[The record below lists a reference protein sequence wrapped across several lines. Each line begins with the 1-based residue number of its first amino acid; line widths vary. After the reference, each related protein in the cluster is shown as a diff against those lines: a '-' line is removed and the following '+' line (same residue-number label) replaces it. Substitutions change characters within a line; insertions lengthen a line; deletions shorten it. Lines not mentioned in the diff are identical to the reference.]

1 MIYSDHPAYNCFE
14 PSENDLTCAMI
25 DTKTR
30 ETHLTRRKMKIIV
43 IGGKGTIGKKVSDY
57 FSKKHDIII
66 GGRNS
71 GDVVVDI
78 ADSKSIEAMYESVEN
93 VDAVVCIAGEAKW
106 AAFDSMT
113 EEDFYV
119 GLKSKLM
126 GQVNLVRIG
135 QNYVNDG
142 GSFTLSTGILA
153 DHPVV
158 LTTSAAMVN
167 GGIHSF
173 VKAVS
178 LELKNG
184 IRINVV
190 SSGLVEDAVE
200 KYEAFFPGHNPIP
213 MKKVI
218 NGYVKSVEG
227 KRSGEI
233 IRMYDNC

>member
-1 MIYSDHPAYNCFE
+1 
-14 PSENDLTCAMI
+14 L
-25 DTKTR
+25 
-30 ETHLTRRKMKIIV
+30 
-43 IGGKGTIGKKVSDY
+43 
-57 FSKKHDIII
+57 I
-66 GGRNS
+66 GGRHS
-71 GDVVVDI
+71 GDVSVDI
-78 ADSKSIEAMYESVEN
+78 ANSKSIEAMFQSVGK

-113 EEDFYV
+113 EEDFYI

-135 QNYVNDG
+135 QNYLNDG
-142 GSFTLSTGILA
+142 GSFTLTTGILA
-153 DHPVV
+153 DHPVE

-173 VKAVS
+173 IKAAA
-178 LELKNG
+178 LEMKNG

-200 KYEAFFPGHNPIP
+200 KYEAYFPGHNPIP

-218 NGYVKSVEG
+218 NAYVKSVEG
-227 KRSGEI
+227 KGTGEI
-233 IRMYDNC
+233 IRIYDNC

>member
-1 MIYSDHPAYNCFE
+1 
-14 PSENDLTCAMI
+14 
-25 DTKTR
+25 
-30 ETHLTRRKMKIIV
+30 MKILIV
-43 IGGKGTIGKKVSDY
+43 GGNGTIGKKVSIH
-57 FSKKHDIII
+57 FSKKHDVIVAA
-66 GGRNS
+66 RQS
-71 GDVVVDI
+71 GSVTVDMT
-78 ADSKSIEAMYESVEN
+78 DSQSIEAMFDSVGK

-106 AAFDSMT
+106 AAFEDLT
-113 EEDFYV
+113 EQDFYI

-135 QNYVNDG
+135 RKYLNDN

-153 DHPVV
+153 DHPVA

-173 VKAVS
+173 VKAAS

-190 SSGLVEDAVE
+190 SSGLVEDAVD
-200 KYEAFFPGHNPIP
+200 KYEAYFPGHNPIP
-213 MKKVI
+213 MQKVV

-227 KRSGEI
+227 HATGEI
-233 IRMYDNC
+233 IRIYDNC